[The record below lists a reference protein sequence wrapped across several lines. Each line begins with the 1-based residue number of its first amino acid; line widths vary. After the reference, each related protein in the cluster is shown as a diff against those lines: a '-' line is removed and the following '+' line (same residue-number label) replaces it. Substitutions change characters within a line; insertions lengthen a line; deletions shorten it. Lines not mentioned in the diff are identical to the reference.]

1 MSDPTTWLADEDD
14 LARCVGCGLCLP
26 HCPTWRVTGE
36 EALSPRGR
44 IAAMRQVQW
53 EGAPVSDRFGEVID
67 SCIQCRGCE
76 PACPSAVPFGA
87 LMESTREAVNAGER
101 PVPTWLRLALD
112 GLTRPRLLRAGT
124 TVLAVAQRARVLP
137 RRLPVPTRLPI
148 RRSPL
153 APTGDDVWFH
163 TGCVM
168 DAWQRDIH
176 AAGLRVLAAV
186 GVGARLPGP
195 GAACCGALHGHAGLG
210 QRARV
215 LAERTIAAMPGDAP
229 VVVDSAGCGAALS
242 EYGHLLGTAEAAAF
256 SARVVDVHTFLA
268 QRAGSLPP
276 GRHLGTVAVQDPC
289 HLRHVQR
296 AEAGVRVVLERY
308 AEVVGLDDDG
318 LCCGAGGAFSLLQP
332 ELSDLVRQ
340 RKAAA
345 IERTGV
351 AVVASANPGC
361 IMQLAGSVP
370 GVEVVHPLTLLDR
383 AIGGGTDG

>member
-1 MSDPTTWLADEDD
+1 MSEPTRWLADEDD

-53 EGAPVSDRFGEVID
+53 EGAPVGERFGEVID
-67 SCIQCRGCE
+67 TCIQCRGCE
-76 PACPSAVPFGA
+76 PACPSAVPFGS
-87 LMESTREAVNAGER
+87 LMESTRAAVHAGGR
-101 PVPTWLRLALD
+101 RVPIWLRLALD

-137 RRLPVPTRLPI
+137 RRLPVPDRLPI
-148 RRSPL
+148 RRPPL
-153 APTGDDVWFH
+153 QATGDDVWFH

-195 GAACCGALHGHAGLG
+195 GAACCGALHGHAGLAE
-210 QRARV
+210 RARA
-215 LAERTIAAMPGDAP
+215 LAERTMAAMPGDVP

-242 EYGHLLGTAEAAAF
+242 EYGHLLGTPEAVAF

-268 QRAGSLPP
+268 RRASSLPP

-296 AEAGVRVVLERY
+296 AEAGVRVVLEPY
-308 AEVVGLDDDG
+308 AEVIDLDDDG
-318 LCCGAGGAFSLLQP
+318 LCCGAGGAFSLVQP
-332 ELSDLVRQ
+332 DLSELVRQ
-340 RKAAA
+340 RKADA
-345 IERTGV
+345 IERTR
-351 AVVASANPGC
+351 APIVASANPGC
-361 IMQLAGSVP
+361 ILQLTGSVP

-383 AIGGGTDG
+383 AIGGIDG